1 MDGVEMAVEVLDEGI
16 IKVPNPTGDV
26 YILAVTARGC
36 AFGEDMTA
44 RWREVEVCQRRDA
57 VQGYM
62 NTYAQLKPEPK
73 NKFDPQAI
81 EVLAR
86 GEFFG
91 HMGYIA
97 KEQTDAVRALA
108 RYAGCDLKDIA
119 VQIVCTGDVGF
130 KSVRLALIA
139 AT

>member
-1 MDGVEMAVEVLDEGI
+1 MAVEVLDEGI

-26 YILAVTARGC
+26 YILAATARGC

-44 RWREVEVCQRRDA
+44 RWREVEACQRRDA

-62 NTYAQLKPEPK
+62 NTYDAQLKPEPK

>member
-16 IKVPNPTGDV
+16 IKVLNPTGDV
-26 YILAVTARGC
+26 YILAATARGC

-44 RWREVEVCQRRDA
+44 RWREVEACHRRDA

>member
-1 MDGVEMAVEVLDEGI
+1 MAVEVLDEGI

-26 YILAVTARGC
+26 YILAATARGC

-44 RWREVEVCQRRDA
+44 RWREVEACQRRDA

-97 KEQTDAVRALA
+97 KADCVYR
-108 RYAGCDLKDIA
+108 
-119 VQIVCTGDVGF
+119 
-130 KSVRLALIA
+130 
-139 AT
+139 

>member
-1 MDGVEMAVEVLDEGI
+1 MAVEVLDEGI

-26 YILAVTARGC
+26 YILAATARGC

-44 RWREVEVCQRRDA
+44 RWREVEACQRRDA
-57 VQGYM
+57 VQ
-62 NTYAQLKPEPK
+62 
-73 NKFDPQAI
+73 
-81 EVLAR
+81 
-86 GEFFG
+86 
-91 HMGYIA
+91 GYIA

>member
-1 MDGVEMAVEVLDEGI
+1 MKASS
-16 IKVPNPTGDV
+16 KFSTTGDV
-26 YILAVTARGC
+26 YILAATARGC

-44 RWREVEVCQRRDA
+44 RWREVEACQRRDA

-81 EVLAR
+81 EVLAC

-91 HMGYIA
+91 HMA
-97 KEQTDAVRALA
+97 TSPRSRPT
-108 RYAGCDLKDIA
+108 RYGHLLDTLVAI
-119 VQIVCTGDVGF
+119 
-130 KSVRLALIA
+130 
-139 AT
+139 

>member
-1 MDGVEMAVEVLDEGI
+1 MSFEMLDDGI
-16 IKVPNPTGDV
+16 IRVPNPTGDV
-26 YILAVTARGC
+26 YILAATARGC
-36 AFGEDMTA
+36 AFGDDMTA
-44 RWREVEVCQRRDA
+44 RWREVEACQHRDA
-57 VQGYM
+57 MQGYM

-73 NKFDPQAI
+73 NKFDPKAI
-81 EVLAR
+81 EILAR

-97 KEQTDAVRALA
+97 KEQTDAVRRLA
-108 RYAGCDLKDIA
+108 KYADCDLKDIA
-119 VQIVCTGDVGF
+119 IQVACTEDVGF